1 MTALEIA
8 TLSRDYTEHE
18 LLTSY
23 CPTYFIKTA
32 QKLCQE
38 HKRDCA
44 KCWDQKFDK
53 EDSK

>member
-1 MTALEIA
+1 MTALGIVLE
-8 TLSRDYTEHE
+8 SHNYTEHE

-38 HKRDCA
+38 QKRDCA
-44 KCWDQKFDK
+44 KCWEQRVNK
-53 EDSK
+53 EEPK